1 MDGGGNGGNGG
12 QTQLSPEFQKVLASL
27 TPEQR
32 RNYNT
37 CATNQEKV
45 RMLRV
50 ILADRK
56 KSETFWEMTSI
67 FVYAIVTISIC
78 VGSAVY
84 FSSEESTKNF
94 GITLNCVYYSIKFIL
109 LMVKLE
115 RTGIIYNKL
124 HDLIIIIPPLL
135 GISLAV
141 VLGLY
146 VQQLTLTINFINL
159 GLEISKFIASRVEIG
174 GVSIVDGVSSI
185 NDTGEFL
192 TVLDDDICG
201 LD

>member
-12 QTQLSPEFQKVLASL
+12 QPQLSPEFQKVLASL

-32 RNYNT
+32 RDYNT
-37 CATNQEKV
+37 CATNQEEV

-159 GLEISKFIASRVEIG
+159 RLEISKFYRV
-174 GVSIVDGVSSI
+174 VYSSALLRI
-185 NDTGEFL
+185 WWS
-192 TVLDDDICG
+192 LDHLLLIRT
-201 LD
+201 